1 MSKELTFLLS
11 RAVPDVCVWRVEVV
25 KSLVPVRIFRGLKR
39 MCFKT
44 GVSYSFDV
52 RPEPYLYWRRFK
64 EIYPRWRR
72 LAFKCGQR
80 HSVVICELCPEFASR
95 SMLIEW
101 LSDVLDLSQG
111 ERNLLRLVGVG

>member
-44 GVSYSFDV
+44 GVSYLS
-52 RPEPYLYWRRFK
+52 
-64 EIYPRWRR
+64 
-72 LAFKCGQR
+72 
-80 HSVVICELCPEFASR
+80 
-95 SMLIEW
+95 LIHI
-101 LSDVLDLSQG
+101 
-111 ERNLLRLVGVG
+111 